1 MKVAPNST
9 VVTGVLRKFDP
20 AADGFGGDVEIE
32 VARND
37 SPNPDADFIKPQ
49 SGGVV
54 RAFFGDQPEQG
65 AGAAKL
71 VGRRVRAHLT
81 LLGGPGGDR
90 AVVQLLKPK

>member
-9 VVTGVLRKFDP
+9 VVTGVLRKFD
-20 AADGFGGDVEIE
+20 
-32 VARND
+32 ARGRWLRWRRRNRGRAQRLAE
-37 SPNPDADFIKPQ
+37 PDADFIKPQ

-54 RAFFGDQPEQG
+54 RAFFGNQPEQG

>member
-9 VVTGVLRKFDP
+9 VVTGVLRTFEP
-20 AADGFGGDVEIE
+20 APDGFGGDVEIE